1 MTSRKLR
8 FLELLLTGPQTLRAF
23 SAVVVGITTLKPC
36 RCLIVLRQLAEE
48 GAVEHVSGDMF
59 RITAAGR
66 EALAQHREAA
76 PAPAAANIT
85 PPRTFGNHA
94 MREPYR
100 TPRWEPARAGADEH
114 QHFAS
119 LRL

>member
-8 FLELLLTGPQTLRAF
+8 FLELLLTGPQTMRAF
-23 SAVVVGITTLKPC
+23 TEVAVGITTLKAGRC
-36 RCLIVLRQLAEE
+36 RIVLYQLAEE
-48 GAVEHVSGDMF
+48 GAVEHVSGDIF

-66 EALAQHREAA
+66 DVLAQHREAA

-85 PPRTFGNHA
+85 PPRMFGNHA

-100 TPRWEPARAGADEH
+100 TPRWEVRAAADDH
-114 QHFAS
+114 KS
-119 LRL
+119 ISSRGM